1 MSNKSKN
8 TIPHVKLSQIRNFI
22 YANEKAGRVVFNTI
36 EGLMVAKL
44 DEIILQP
51 TEGLLYDLN
60 RDRVTVSS
68 FLDDPKWINDYAC
81 ALVIGA
87 LKDKIDQLEVQL
99 KEAKNQDELAMSRGG
114 TD

>member
-1 MSNKSKN
+1 MTERAKN
-8 TIPHVKLSQIRNFI
+8 TIPHVKLSQIRDMIF
-22 YANEKAGRVVFNTI
+22 ANEKDGRVVFNTI

-60 RDRVTVSS
+60 RDKATVSS

-81 ALVIGA
+81 AVVIGA
-87 LKDKIDQLEVQL
+87 LKDKIDKLEAELKVQ
-99 KEAKNQDELAMSRGG
+99 K
-114 TD
+114 

>member
-1 MSNKSKN
+1 MSNKTKN
-8 TIPHVKLSQIRNFI
+8 TKVRDLIF
-22 YANEKAGRVVFNTI
+22 ANEKDGRVVFNTI

-87 LKDKIDQLEVQL
+87 LKDKIDKLEAQL
-99 KEAKNQDELAMSRGG
+99 KEAQQ
-114 TD
+114 

>member
-1 MSNKSKN
+1 MEKMADKTKN
-8 TIPHVKLSQIRNFI
+8 ARIRYLI
-22 YANEKAGRVVFNTI
+22 YANEKDGRVVINTI

-60 RDRVTVSS
+60 RDRATVSA

-87 LKDKIDQLEVQL
+87 LKDKIDQLEVKL
-99 KEAKNQDELAMSRGG
+99 KEATNGN
-114 TD
+114 

>member
-1 MSNKSKN
+1 MSNKTKN
-8 TIPHVKLSQIRNFI
+8 TKVRDLIF
-22 YANEKAGRVVFNTI
+22 ANEKDGRVVFNTI

-60 RDRVTVSS
+60 RDRATVSA

-87 LKDKIDQLEVQL
+87 LKNKIDQLEAQL
-99 KEAKNQDELAMSRGG
+99 KEAKNQDELTMSRGG